1 MTTTVD
7 VGVDL
12 GTTVTK
18 AVALDGAGQ
27 VVARASLNTA
37 WERPRPEWCERD
49 PADAVS
55 TVDRLLADVVA
66 TGGDVEVRSVG
77 FCAIAETGA
86 LVDAGGRTV
95 SRLLAWHD
103 PRGGR
108 QAASLD
114 RGLAAELPSRTG
126 LAVSSVATLFK
137 LLWWRDEAGLDLR
150 GLQWLGL
157 PELVC
162 FGLGAGR
169 FAERSMLGRTA
180 LWDIH
185 EETPCEAALEALGVG
200 PDLVPPRVAAGAAL
214 GRVRADH
221 PVERARGAVLTVA
234 GHDHLV
240 AAAALGAGGVGSL
253 CDSMGTA
260 EALIAAV
267 AVPPS
272 PQVVAGLISRGLS
285 VYPHVVDSTTCLL
298 GALRTGLV
306 LGRALDTLGAT
317 TIEQR
322 LAFDAGMP
330 PGTEPADV
338 TVEGLD
344 MSDDHVTVVWP
355 EGTDPYAA
363 WAGVLARTREVVA
376 SEVAAIRAVG
386 VPVDEAVVTG
396 GWANLAS
403 VIASRHG
410 IAERTHHVAME
421 EPGTRGA
428 ALFARWAATR
438 HPEGSDPTTHE
449 APQPGWFTDPSA

>member
-1 MTTTVD
+1 MTTPVD

-18 AVALDGAGQ
+18 AVALDGAGR
-27 VVARASLNTA
+27 VLARASLATA

-66 TGGDVEVRSVG
+66 AAGDVQVRSVG
-77 FCAIAETGA
+77 FCSIAETGA
-86 LVDAGGRTV
+86 LVEADGHAVT
-95 SRLLAWHD
+95 RLLAWHD

-108 QAASLD
+108 QAAALEPS
-114 RGLAAELPSRTG
+114 LAAELPSRTG
-126 LAVSSVATLFK
+126 LSVSSVASLFK
-137 LLWWRDEAGLDLR
+137 LLWWRDEAGVDLS

-162 FGLGAGR
+162 AGLGAPL

-185 EETPCEAALEALGVG
+185 DEAPYAAALEVLGTG
-200 PDLVPPRVAAGAAL
+200 ADLVPPRVAAGAAL
-214 GRVRADH
+214 GRVRGDH

-260 EALIAAV
+260 EALVAAV
-267 AVPPS
+267 SVPPS
-272 PQVVAGLISRGLS
+272 PHVVAALVARGLS

-306 LGRALDTLGAT
+306 LGRTLDTLGAT

-322 LAFDAGMP
+322 VAFDAAMP
-330 PGTEPADV
+330 AGTEPADV
-338 TVEGLD
+338 TRRG
-344 MSDDHVTVVWP
+344 
-355 EGTDPYAA
+355 A
-363 WAGVLARTREVVA
+363 
-376 SEVAAIRAVG
+376 
-386 VPVDEAVVTG
+386 
-396 GWANLAS
+396 
-403 VIASRHG
+403 RHG
-410 IAERTHHVAME
+410 
-421 EPGTRGA
+421 
-428 ALFARWAATR
+428 
-438 HPEGSDPTTHE
+438 
-449 APQPGWFTDPSA
+449 